1 MAMIAVIFE
10 SWPTNAQKYIDMG
23 EALRSHL
30 ETLDGFISIERFQ
43 SVNDPAKLVALSFW
57 RDEAAVKA
65 WRNNEVHRDIQ
76 AKSRQ
81 DVFRDYRLRVAAVL
95 RDYGMFERAHAPQH
109 SRLARATPATQVTMS
124 WRGASREYKPSRHVR
139 RLIALVGTWRRR
151 VGGRRELA
159 LMSDRSLRDIG
170 LTRYDAF
177 QEIRKPFWR
186 P

>member
-1 MAMIAVIFE
+1 
-10 SWPTNAQKYIDMG
+10 
-23 EALRSHL
+23 
-30 ETLDGFISIERFQ
+30 
-43 SVNDPAKLVALSFW
+43 
-57 RDEAAVKA
+57 
-65 WRNNEVHRDIQ
+65 
-76 AKSRQ
+76 
-81 DVFRDYRLRVAAVL
+81 
-95 RDYGMFERAHAPQH
+95 
-109 SRLARATPATQVTMS
+109 MS

-151 VGGRRELA
+151 VGDRRELA